1 MEELEYYREVRNDV
15 YQQAIKKAG
24 DKGVERGRLAC

>member
-1 MEELEYYREVRNDV
+1 MPEIIDGVVRNDV